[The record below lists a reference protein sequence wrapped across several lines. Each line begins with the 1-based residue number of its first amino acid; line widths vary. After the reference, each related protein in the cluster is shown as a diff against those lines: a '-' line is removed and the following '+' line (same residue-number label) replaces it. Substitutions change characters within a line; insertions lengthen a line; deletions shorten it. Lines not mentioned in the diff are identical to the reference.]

1 MSLVFLKSKNNETSA
16 EGNPHT
22 PSRFSNYFTQPLHI
36 EPNSQIALVNTQF
49 HAKEGA
55 ELENGSQVLYTRI
68 GNEYMNPIL
77 QYPLNDLYITNWEA
91 YMNQIAR
98 AMNMV
103 SIDGNFNHQL
113 ERNSTPIP
121 ITHAG
126 KTSDFNP
133 QAVFESGFNAWYSQD
148 KRVFLRCVQR
158 GISDQVFNQG
168 FNCLGANPSINYN
181 QAGGAGVVPAGI
193 NLGAGDN
200 LISFVDCGVKRI
212 NSSKTTPLTA
222 PNPPTIMA
230 NPSNA
235 LTPAMLG
242 GGNINTAS
250 SFYNTQ
256 WACNRLT
263 GSALDYGRPLDDV
276 PSPFGND
283 NGLNNAEI
291 AFNNDNGSYALLMFD
306 GGIKQYT
313 TQQTPNAV
321 AELNGGGHVFPSN
334 ANSGGYAVLTRD
346 MISKATADVYLPAAA
361 VGATNEGRIGLT
373 ASCFG
378 VHSQDFINTSFD
390 SDPAT
395 SRRLF
400 LENCDLSISD
410 DATIPQHAAA
420 RYVFGVRYKWVG
432 QAPNLTMVAQA
443 EILDFASPATH
454 SEYIDVGEPLD
465 IFQLCAGQN
474 TAVNPPAAFGG
485 GATYDINITGGAN
498 TKARLIWR
506 FRWISPY
513 QMTIEFCFE
522 IDGNPAGAY
531 RVTTDEP
538 HAPAGAN
545 TDPTQGWCTLY
556 TMDLG
561 QDGTTAPSYYFPSWH
576 GGMCVV
582 DYPTRNNQYSYS
594 KGFYDCRAE
603 YRLKQGLAAISGAG
617 NSVDGNSI
625 PSLQSTTFFS
635 GGDPY
640 PSGDYDIINYTM
652 CKHNGH
658 PETSLIAD
666 PFVPEKFETT
676 GLSEKMIFWLVNSI
690 SDLAESQEWAA
701 FGDGLNVA
709 PPMFDVGEP
718 PLLDWGVE
726 LGLINSGEPSILTF
740 DEDIDG
746 LGTPYEIYGHN
757 PVSKIQVGNAG
768 LTLHYQIQNLPV
780 ASQNGVVA
788 STNKTIYVVNT
799 KNEDRQTDNDLIT
812 NRGDWYAY
820 EPHEKLWIDLNN
832 YSPMDLNRLDVLITN
847 DNNIEASENLRYFT
861 DLVVCIRQKPANQGY
876 KQFASTIDK
885 APVNL
890 DPSQPYFQ
898 NMK

>member
-77 QYPLNDLYITNWEA
+77 QYPLNDLYISNWEA
-91 YMNQIAR
+91 YTNQIAR

-103 SIDGNFNHQL
+103 NIDGNFSHQL

-121 ITHAG
+121 ITVG
-126 KTSDFNP
+126 TKTSDFNQ

-148 KRVFLRCVQR
+148 KKVFLRCTQR
-158 GISDQVFNQG
+158 GISDQTFNQG
-168 FNCLGANPSINYN
+168 FNCLGANATINYN
-181 QAGGAGVVPAGI
+181 QAGGAGIVGAGI

-200 LISFVDCGVKRI
+200 LISFVDCNVYRT
-212 NSSKTTPLTA
+212 NSSKSDPSTF
-222 PNPPTIMA
+222 PNPPTIFGS
-230 NPSNA
+230 PSNA
-235 LTPAMLG
+235 LTPQMAG
-242 GGNINTAS
+242 GGGIRVES

-256 WACNRLT
+256 WACNRLS
-263 GSALDYGRPLDDV
+263 GSALDYGRPLIDI
-276 PSPFGND
+276 PSPFGNTNAAD
-283 NGLNNAEI
+283 NSEI
-291 AFNNDNGSYALLMFD
+291 AFNNDNGSYAMLMFD
-306 GGIKQYT
+306 GGIKQYV

-321 AELNGGGHVFPSN
+321 PELNGGGHVFPSSN
-334 ANSGGYAVLTRD
+334 VSGGYALITRD
-346 MISKATADVYLPAAA
+346 MLSKTSADVYTDVAS
-361 VGATNEGRIGLT
+361 VGALNQGRVGLT

-390 SDPAT
+390 VDPAV

-410 DATIPQHAAA
+410 SATVPQHAAA
-420 RYVFGVRYKWVG
+420 RYIFGVRYKWEG
-432 QAPNLTMVAQA
+432 AAPNLTLVAQA
-443 EILDFASPATH
+443 EMLDFASPATH
-454 SEYIDVGEPLD
+454 SEYIPVGNPLD
-465 IFQLCAGQN
+465 LYQLCAGSN
-474 TAVNPPAAFGG
+474 TATTPASAFGG
-485 GATYDINITGGAN
+485 GTLYDINITGGAN
-498 TKARLIWR
+498 TQTRLIWR

-531 RVTTDEP
+531 NVVDDTP
-538 HAPAGAN
+538 HAPAAAN
-545 TDPTQGWCTLY
+545 TDPTAAWCTLY
-556 TMDLG
+556 TMDVG
-561 QDGTTAPSYYFPSWH
+561 TDGTTAPSYYFPSWH
-576 GGMCVV
+576 GGLCVV

-594 KGFYDCRAE
+594 KGFYDVRAE

-625 PSLQSTTFFS
+625 PALQGTTFFS

-652 CKHNGH
+652 CKNAGGA
-658 PETSLIAD
+658 ETSLIENLT
-666 PFVPEKFETT
+666 PEKFSTG

-709 PPMFDVGEP
+709 PPMFDVGNP

-740 DEDIDG
+740 DEDVDG

-757 PVSKIQVGNAG
+757 PISKIQVGNAG

-847 DNNIEASENLRYFT
+847 DNNVEAKDNLRYFT
-861 DLVVCIRQKPANQGY
+861 DLVVCIRQKPNNQGF
-876 KQFASTIDK
+876 KQFASTVDP
-885 APVNL
+885 APVNV
-890 DPSQPYFQ
+890 DPSEPYFQ
-898 NMK
+898 NMR